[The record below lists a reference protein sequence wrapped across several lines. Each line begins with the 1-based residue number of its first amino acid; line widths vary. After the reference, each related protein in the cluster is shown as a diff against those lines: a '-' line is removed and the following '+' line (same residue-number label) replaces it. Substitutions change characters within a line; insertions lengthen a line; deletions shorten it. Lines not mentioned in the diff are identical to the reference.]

1 MHHFWR
7 LGKGQRQQEWGTWGA
22 VQLQPCCPVVSPHLY
37 VHCVHG
43 PRGPHR
49 LRQEQRVVA
58 VAARGVNRR
67 VTRAQDLAGQGTVA
81 GTK

>member
-1 MHHFWR
+1 MGG
-7 LGKGQRQQEWGTWGA
+7 LGRSA
-22 VQLQPCCPVVSPHLY
+22 ISASLPLSIPHLY

-67 VTRAQDLAGQGTVA
+67 VAGTQDLAGQGKEA
-81 GTK
+81 GTKG